1 MAEYQGI
8 LFIGD
13 AHLASRTLDFR
24 KDDYP
29 RESLKDFFWC
39 LDYARKK
46 KLLPALLGD
55 VFHWPRD
62 NANWLLGELLQFLNG
77 REVVCI
83 YGNHDCQENRL
94 TENDS
99 LMVLIQAGALRLLS
113 PTDPWRG
120 TMNGQPVQLAGTS
133 WGQDSPNEVTR
144 ESSQELV
151 FWMTHHDWIL
161 PGYEGPQGPL
171 GKIEPKL
178 LRGANLVVNG
188 HIHRQLEEYQ
198 FETTRWLN
206 PGSIARVSRS
216 DASKNHKPM
225 LLKVDIGKKNWTIDY
240 VNVPHRPFKEIFHEA
255 IVDNDGLPLFENT
268 SAFIHGL
275 AELQARRTDTG
286 AGLVAFLENN
296 LSPFPETV
304 QSEIRSLAEQVLN
317 HATTD
322 DE

>member
-13 AHLASRTLDFR
+13 THLASRTLDFR

-29 RESLKDFFWC
+29 RESLKDFCWC

-55 VFHWPRD
+55 IFHWPRD
-62 NANWLLGELLQFLNG
+62 NANWLLGELLSFLQD

-113 PTDPWRG
+113 PTTPWRG
-120 TMNGQPVQLAGTS
+120 TMNGQAVCLGGTS
-133 WGQDSPNEVTR
+133 WGQDSPDTIER
-144 ESSQELV
+144 DSPKELV
-151 FWMTHHDWIL
+151 FWMTHHDWLL
-161 PGYEGPQGPL
+161 PGYENETGPL
-171 GKIEPKL
+171 GKLETRV

-188 HIHRQLEEYQ
+188 HIHRQLPEHQ
-198 FETTRWLN
+198 FETTRWFN
-206 PGSIARVSRS
+206 PGSVARVSRS
-216 DASKNHKPM
+216 DATRMHKPS
-225 LLKVDIGKKNWTIDY
+225 LLRVDISKKNWSLEM
-240 VNVPHRPFKEIFHEA
+240 VPIPHKPYKEIFHEV
-255 IVDNDGLPLFENT
+255 ITDQEGMPLFENT

-286 AGLVAFLENN
+286 AGLLAFLENN
-296 LSPFPETV
+296 LHQFSPAVGT
-304 QSEIRSLAEQVLN
+304 EIRSLADEVV
-317 HATTD
+317 HAQPG
-322 DE
+322 